1 MLRTLL
7 ALVVTAAAASAVVSG
22 QAAPGAYAGQ
32 ERREIKALSE
42 EEAAAYESGEGMG
55 YAKAAELNHYPGPR
69 HVLELARELK
79 LTAEQEERTRRV
91 HGRMRDRAVA
101 IGRSIVARERDL
113 DALFAER
120 RVTAESLARATA
132 EIGRLQG
139 ELRATHLAAH
149 LETRALLTPD
159 QIAAYDGLRG
169 YGNGKGKAHS
179 GDHPS
184 N

>member
-1 MLRTLL
+1 MRKVLL
-7 ALVVTAAAASAVVSG
+7 ALATVAALSKFASA

-32 ERREIKALSE
+32 EHREIKALSE
-42 EEAAAYESGEGMG
+42 KEAAAYEAGEGMG
-55 YAKAAELNHYPGPR
+55 YAKAAELNQYPGPR

-169 YGNGKGKAHS
+169 YGKGKGKAHS
-179 GDHPS
+179 GHHPS